1 MYVLQNVH
9 ITSASKKYGQT
20 AVLYHYCG
28 LFKFFFETDVI
39 FWKLLLFS
47 YFICEEKRTEKT
59 GRKYVEYY
67 SMVSI
72 ISPGCLIDTF

>member
-1 MYVLQNVH
+1 MDKPQYC
-9 ITSASKKYGQT
+9 ITTVVCSS
-20 AVLYHYCG
+20 
-28 LFKFFFETDVI
+28 FFFETDVI